1 MSKSRITTGVVGV
14 VLSMLT
20 SVYAQQPQAAQTT
33 PAPQPNVGRAP
44 DYVDFTGFKGKVFDV
59 KHRDPRSLI
68 EAVRPLGSGFKGAT
82 IAYSDEFKTLTVR
95 DFPENIAAIEE
106 ALKRLDTPQAAQ
118 PDIELRLNVLI
129 ASNVEGVASQYPND
143 LGDVVKQMQAMLNY
157 KNYTNLA
164 TVVQRVRV
172 GTRNLGINGTA
183 EVPATIL
190 GTGEPIPASYDYR
203 AYSMTL
209 GTDSSG
215 GYVVQLSGNQFTFR
229 GNGPKGDGVGQ
240 ADIRTDLNL
249 RNGEKVVVG
258 TATLGNKGL
267 ILVLSARIIK

>member
-1 MSKSRITTGVVGV
+1 MFLSKSRITTGVVGV

-68 EAVRPLGSGFKGAT
+68 EALRPLGSGFKGAT

-129 ASNVEGVASQYPND
+129 ASNVEGVASQYPSD
-143 LGDVVKQMQAMLNY
+143 LGDVIKQMQAMLNY

-172 GTRNLGINGTA
+172 GTRNLGMNGAA
-183 EVPATIL
+183 EVPASIL
-190 GTGEPIPASYDYR
+190 GTGGPIPASYDYR
-203 AYSMTL
+203 AYSIAL
-209 GTDSSG
+209 ATDSSG
-215 GYVVQLSGNQFTFR
+215 GYVVQLSGTQFNFR
-229 GNGPKGDGVGQ
+229 GDGPGIGQ
-240 ADIRTDLNL
+240 AEIRTDLNL

>member
-1 MSKSRITTGVVGV
+1 MLLSNAKLATGVLVALSLV
-14 VLSMLT
+14 TPVL
-20 SVYAQQPQAAQTT
+20 AQQSPPATTT
-33 PAPQPNVGRAP
+33 PAPQPAVARAP
-44 DYVDFTGFKGKVFDV
+44 DYVDFSGFKGKVFDV

-68 EAVRPLGSGFKGAT
+68 EALRPLGSGFKGAT
-82 IAYSDEFKTLTVR
+82 ISYSDEFKTLTVR
-95 DFPENIAAIEE
+95 DFPENIAAIDE

-172 GTRNLGINGTA
+172 GTRNLGMNGAA
-183 EVPATIL
+183 EVPASIL
-190 GTGEPIPASYDYR
+190 GTGGQPLPASYDYR
-203 AYSMTL
+203 AFSIAL
-209 GTDSSG
+209 ATDSSG
-215 GYVVQLSGNQFTFR
+215 GYVVQLSGNQFNFR
-229 GNGPKGDGVGQ
+229 GNGPGIGQ
-240 ADIRTDLNL
+240 AEIRTDLSL